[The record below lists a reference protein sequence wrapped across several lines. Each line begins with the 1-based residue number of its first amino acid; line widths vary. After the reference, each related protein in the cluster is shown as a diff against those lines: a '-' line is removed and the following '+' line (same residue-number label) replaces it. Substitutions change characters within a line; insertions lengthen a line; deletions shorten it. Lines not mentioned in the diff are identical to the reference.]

1 MPITFLQIQ
10 SSYIMKNKETL
21 VWGNKEDFSD
31 KGPSGEYEYPYLLN
45 FTPYAVWK
53 DENSNISRLPI
64 NDDLSLGLIKN
75 GYLNS

>member
-21 VWGNKEDFSD
+21 VWGIKEDFSD
-31 KGPSGEYEYPYLLN
+31 QGPSGEYEYPYLLN

-53 DENSNISRLPI
+53 DENSNISKLPI

-75 GYLNS
+75 GYLSS